1 MKTTR
6 RITAC
11 ALVLALG
18 TPLCFLPATAR
29 ASEEGQ
35 RNTAIGLTAAA
46 AALLLTQKNKLPGIV
61 VGAGAAYAWKRHQD
75 TVNERRRRE
84 RAEREAD
91 LRWSRYERQD
101 RRERVNRERY
111 RDYRDGDSC
120 LFDDEAPR
128 NGRRR

>member
-1 MKTTR
+1 MKTAR

-11 ALVLALG
+11 ALALALG
-18 TPLCFLPATAR
+18 IPLCLLPVTAR

-91 LRWSRYERQD
+91 FRWNRYERQD
-101 RRERVNRERY
+101 RRERFHRERY
-111 RDYRDGDSC
+111 RDLRDSDSC
-120 LFDDEAPR
+120 PFDDELPR
-128 NGRRR
+128 NNRRR